1 MGLWSPLMDEP
12 ASRARCEPYLPP
24 WRRPRGC
31 VSLGAFFVQRFDTLH
46 SLHSSFKVELRND
59 SNRQIWLCAP
69 RAPPPM
75 RKKPLCKKALVVS
88 NESLRSLAQMLQLTA
103 GKHSPYRRMH
113 SLVIT

>member
-1 MGLWSPLMDEP
+1 MDEP

-31 VSLGAFFVQRFDTLH
+31 VSLGAFFVERFDTLH
-46 SLHSSFKVELRND
+46 SLHSSFKVERFESLRND

-69 RAPPPM
+69 CAPTM

>member
-1 MGLWSPLMDEP
+1 
-12 ASRARCEPYLPP
+12 
-24 WRRPRGC
+24 
-31 VSLGAFFVQRFDTLH
+31 
-46 SLHSSFKVELRND
+46 
-59 SNRQIWLCAP
+59 
-69 RAPPPM
+69 M